1 MLDTI
6 LNKTID
12 ISIHAPAKG
21 ATRVL
26 IARES
31 IQIFQSTLPQR
42 ERPTRLGARI
52 TGRIFQSTLPQRE
65 RPFGG
70 AVDMDC
76 IFISIHAP
84 AKGATGASDGEF
96 NPYTISIHA
105 PAKGATDLTPKQKAF
120 ADISIHAPAKGA
132 TAIFHKIMNYY
143 CETPPNN
150 TQINPLNFN
159 AKYINKIK
167 ISVLSCFFLVRIT
180 Q

>member
-1 MLDTI
+1 MHYEYLLCQNFNPRSRKGSDDETPTGGVI
-6 LNKTID
+6 QR

-21 ATRVL
+21 AT
-26 IARES
+26 
-31 IQIFQSTLPQR
+31 IQLYNSYLHQI
-42 ERPTRLGARI
+42 
-52 TGRIFQSTLPQRE
+52 
-65 RPFGG
+65 
-70 AVDMDC
+70 
-76 IFISIHAP
+76 
-84 AKGATGASDGEF
+84 
-96 NPYTISIHA
+96 
-105 PAKGATDLTPKQKAF
+105 
-120 ADISIHAPAKGA
+120 ISIHAPAKGA

>member
-1 MLDTI
+1 MQ
-6 LNKTID
+6 

-21 ATRVL
+21 ATVQETE
-26 IARES
+26 AAC
-31 IQIFQSTLPQR
+31 PC
-42 ERPTRLGARI
+42 G
-52 TGRIFQSTLPQRE
+52 
-65 RPFGG
+65 
-70 AVDMDC
+70 
-76 IFISIHAP
+76 ISIHAP
-84 AKGATGASDGEF
+84 AKGATAHRQGSRLG
-96 NPYTISIHA
+96 SC
-105 PAKGATDLTPKQKAF
+105 
-120 ADISIHAPAKGA
+120 ISIHAPAKGA